1 MLQCTQKK
9 GGAGLEYLSVR
20 QAMEKW
26 HMTDRRVTALC
37 REGRIPGAKKTGKTW
52 LIPDDAEM
60 PLDGRTRAYAQ
71 KGSRG
76 EGPTGEAAY
85 TASGAGEKARQRFIE
100 LYGKE
105 PEGSA
110 FTPYHLCPVGA
121 HCDHQQGVITGL
133 VIDKGIHMVYGP
145 KHNGV
150 IELASLQFPKR
161 AQWHVN
167 VTPEEKQN
175 DWADH
180 LRGAC
185 IALGRR
191 YPLRVGLCAIING
204 ELPIGGLS
212 SSAATIL
219 TFLSALSRLNGIRLK
234 PEELIAIAREAEGR
248 YVESANGSLGQVCE
262 IYCRKD
268 KLLKMDLL
276 DGQRELIEYP
286 KTGEPFEILLFF
298 SGLSKSLA
306 SRSYNRRV
314 DECRAAAYALLA
326 FAGENRQSLRETSM
340 RLVPREL
347 FDGYRDRLPA
357 DWARRAEH
365 WYTEQ
370 ARCEEAA
377 EAWRR
382 GDMRRFGALCTES
395 GLSSVENWQTGAPEL
410 HTLFDIVT
418 HTAGVYGGRYAGAG
432 FKGCVM
438 AFAEPGKREEIL
450 QKVET
455 AFLAACPELREK
467 YSAHVCRSADGVH
480 LE

>member
-1 MLQCTQKK
+1 M
-9 GGAGLEYLSVR
+9 EYISVR

-37 REGRIPGAKKTGKTW
+37 REGRIPGAKKTGKEW

-60 PLDGRTRAYAQ
+60 PLDGRTRAYARR
-71 KGSRG
+71 KSRIEPAAAG
-76 EGPTGEAAY
+76 AAY
-85 TASGAGEKARQRFIE
+85 TESGAGEQARRRFRE

-121 HCDHQQGVITGL
+121 HCDHQQGIITGL
-133 VIDKGIHMVYGP
+133 CIDKGIHMVYGP
-145 KHNGV
+145 KQNGI

-191 YPLRVGLCAIING
+191 YSLRVGLCAIING

-219 TFLSALSRLNGIRLK
+219 TFLSALSRLNHIRLR

-248 YVESANGSLGQVCE
+248 YLESANGSLGQVCE
-262 IYCRKD
+262 IYCRKNR
-268 KLLKMDLL
+268 LLRMDLL
-276 DGQRELIEYP
+276 SGDRELIEYP
-286 KTGEPFEILLFF
+286 EVGEPFEILLFF

-326 FAGENRQSLRETSM
+326 FAGESQQRLQETNM
-340 RLVPREL
+340 RMVPEAL
-347 FDGYRDRLPA
+347 FQRYRDRLPA

-377 EAWRR
+377 EAWRA

-395 GLSSVENWQTGAPEL
+395 GRSSVDNWQTGAPEL
-410 HTLFDIVT
+410 VRLFEIVT
-418 HTAGVYGGRYAGAG
+418 HTEGVYGGRFAGAG

-450 QKVET
+450 RQVEK
-455 AFLAACPELREK
+455 AFLTACPELKEK
-467 YSAHVCRSADGVH
+467 YSAHVCRTADGIH

>member
-1 MLQCTQKK
+1 M
-9 GGAGLEYLSVR
+9 GVEYLSVR

-60 PLDGRTRAYAQ
+60 PLDGRTRAYAR
-71 KGSRG
+71 KESRK
-76 EGPTGEAAY
+76 ESPTSAAAY
-85 TASGAGEKARQRFIE
+85 TESGAGEKARQRFRDI
-100 LYGKE
+100 YGKE

-145 KHNGV
+145 KQNGV

-219 TFLSALSRLNGIRLK
+219 TFLAALSRLNGIRLK
-234 PEELIAIAREAEGR
+234 PEEMIAIAREAEGR

-268 KLLKMDLL
+268 RLLKMDLL
-276 DGQRELIEYP
+276 DGRRELIAYP
-286 KTGEPFEILLFF
+286 ETGEPFEILLFF

-306 SRSYNRRV
+306 SCSYNRRV

-326 FAGENRQSLRETSM
+326 FAGENQLSLQETGMRQ
-340 RLVPREL
+340 VPREL
-347 FDGYRDRLPA
+347 FDKYRDRLPC

-377 EAWRR
+377 EAWRL
-382 GDMRRFGALCTES
+382 GDMRRFGAICTES
-395 GLSSVENWQTGAPEL
+395 GRSSVDNWQTGAPEL
-410 HTLFDIVT
+410 VRLFEIVSHTG
-418 HTAGVYGGRYAGAG
+418 GVCGGRFAGAG

-438 AFAEPGKREEIL
+438 AFAEPGRREEIL
-450 QKVET
+450 RQVEA
-455 AFLAACPELREK
+455 AFLTACPELKGK